1 MRKGDLGTHKK
12 YYILNTTG
20 WIELIW
26 EGILGWSKAAFW
38 FLSLSSGLETI
49 LSVKTEG

>member
-20 WIELIW
+20 WIELI
-26 EGILGWSKAAFW
+26 ERV
-38 FLSLSSGLETI
+38 SSDEAKLLFGF
-49 LSVKTEG
+49 